1 MLTLATWRLWHGMWT
16 LSTSGYPVPVTPVGS
31 TYHHGDLRA
40 ALVQTATELARAEG
54 PDGVVLRE
62 TARRV
67 GVSHNAA
74 YRHFTD
80 RTELMSA
87 VASNALGEL
96 ATAMR
101 EAQAAEDRRH
111 PPGADP
117 GVRAR
122 GRLRAL
128 GQTYVDFA
136 LAQPGLFRVAF
147 HGETKEGGPDD
158 AEPFNL
164 LGEALDDLVTAGVL
178 TPQARPGA
186 EMMCWSAVH
195 GFAVLVLDGPL
206 RGVPARDRDGALTA
220 MLDAL
225 DHGL

>member
-1 MLTLATWRLWHGMWT
+1 MTRAGA
-16 LSTSGYPVPVTPVGS
+16 

-40 ALVQTATELARAEG
+40 ALVQTATELARADG

-62 TARRV
+62 AARRV

-74 YRHFTD
+74 YRHFAD
-80 RTELMSA
+80 RTELMSE
-87 VASNALGEL
+87 VASKAFTEL
-96 ATAMR
+96 AEAMR
-101 EAQAAEDRRH
+101 AAQAKEDRKRSH
-111 PPGADP
+111 RGDP
-117 GVRAR
+117 AARAR

-136 LAQPGLFRVAF
+136 LAEPGLFRLAF
-147 HGETKEGGPDD
+147 HGQVKEGEPGD

-164 LGEALDDLVTAGVL
+164 LGEALDDLVAAEVL
-178 TPQARPGA
+178 TPERRPGA

-206 RGVPARDRDGALTA
+206 RGMPIAERDQALTA
-220 MLDAL
+220 MLDEM
-225 DHGL
+225 DHEL

>member
-1 MLTLATWRLWHGMWT
+1 
-16 LSTSGYPVPVTPVGS
+16 VTPAGS

-40 ALVQTATELARAEG
+40 ALVQTATELARLDG

-74 YRHFTD
+74 YRHFAD
-80 RTELMSA
+80 RTALMSA
-87 VASNALGEL
+87 VASNAFAQL
-96 ATAMR
+96 AAAMR
-101 EAQAAEDRRH
+101 AAQAKEDRKRSQR
-111 PPGADP
+111 GDP
-117 GVRAR
+117 AARAR
-122 GRLRAL
+122 ARLRAL

-147 HGETKEGGPDD
+147 HAGLQEGEPED
-158 AEPFNL
+158 AEPFSI
-164 LGEALDDLVTAGVL
+164 LGKALDDLVAAGVI
-178 TPQARPGA
+178 TAEERPGA

-206 RGVPARDRDGALTA
+206 REVPAKDRDQALTA

>member
-1 MLTLATWRLWHGMWT
+1 
-16 LSTSGYPVPVTPVGS
+16 VTPAGS

-40 ALVQTATELARAEG
+40 ALVQTATELARADG

-74 YRHFTD
+74 YRHFAD
-80 RTELMSA
+80 RTALLSA
-87 VASNALGEL
+87 VAHNALAEL
-96 ATAMR
+96 AAAMR
-101 EAQAAEDRRH
+101 AAQAAEDRRRSH
-111 PPGADP
+111 RGDP
-117 GVRAR
+117 AARAR

-147 HGETKEGGPDD
+147 QAELKESGPED

-164 LGEALDDLVTAGVL
+164 LGEALDDLVAAGVL
-178 TPQARPGA
+178 TAQERAGA

-195 GFAVLVLDGPL
+195 GFALLVLDGPL
-206 RGVPARDRDGALTA
+206 REVPAEERDQALTA

>member
-1 MLTLATWRLWHGMWT
+1 M
-16 LSTSGYPVPVTPVGS
+16 TPAGS
-31 TYHHGDLRA
+31 PYHHGDLRA
-40 ALVQTATELARAEG
+40 ALVQTATELARTDG

-74 YRHFTD
+74 YRHFAD
-80 RTELMSA
+80 RTELMTA
-87 VASNALGEL
+87 VASNAFAEL
-96 ATAMR
+96 AAAMR
-101 EAQAAEDRRH
+101 AALAKEGRKRSH
-111 PPGADP
+111 RGDP
-117 GVRAR
+117 AARAR

-136 LAQPGLFRVAF
+136 VAEPGLFRLAF
-147 HGETKEGGPDD
+147 HEELTEGEPADT
-158 AEPFNL
+158 EPFAL
-164 LGEALDDLVTAGVL
+164 LGEALDDLVAAEVI
-178 TPQARPGA
+178 TPEERPGA

-206 RGVPARDRDGALTA
+206 RGVSAKERSAALSA

>member
-1 MLTLATWRLWHGMWT
+1 M
-16 LSTSGYPVPVTPVGS
+16 TPAGA

-40 ALVQTATELARAEG
+40 ALVQTATELAREDG

-62 TARRV
+62 AARRV

-74 YRHFTD
+74 YRHFAD
-80 RTELMSA
+80 RTELMDE
-87 VASNALGEL
+87 VASHAFAEL
-96 ATAMR
+96 AAAMR
-101 EAQAAEDRRH
+101 AAQAKEDRKRSH
-111 PPGADP
+111 RGDP
-117 GVRAR
+117 AARAR

-136 LAQPGLFRVAF
+136 LTQPGLFRVAF
-147 HGETKEGGPDD
+147 HRQAKEERGD
-158 AEPFNL
+158 AEPFSL

-178 TPQARPGA
+178 TPERRPGA

-206 RGVPARDRDGALTA
+206 RVVPASEREEALTA
-220 MLDAL
+220 LLDAL

>member
-1 MLTLATWRLWHGMWT
+1 M
-16 LSTSGYPVPVTPVGS
+16 TPAGS
-31 TYHHGDLRA
+31 AYHHGDLRA
-40 ALVQTATELARAEG
+40 ALVRTATELARADG

-74 YRHFTD
+74 YRHFAD
-80 RTELMSA
+80 RTELMTA
-87 VASNALGEL
+87 VASNAFAEL
-96 ATAMR
+96 AAAMR
-101 EAQAAEDRRH
+101 AALAKEDRKRAH
-111 PPGADP
+111 RGDP
-117 GVRAR
+117 AARAR

-136 LAQPGLFRVAF
+136 VAQPGLFRLAF
-147 HGETKEGGPDD
+147 HEELEEGEPAD
-158 AEPFNL
+158 AEPFAL
-164 LGEALDDLVTAGVL
+164 LGEALDDLVAAEVI
-178 TPQARPGA
+178 TPEERPGA

-206 RGVPARDRDGALTA
+206 RGVSAKERGQALTA

>member
-1 MLTLATWRLWHGMWT
+1 MPAFLFIEGLPGRSWMLTVATSLLFHRMWT
-16 LSTSGYPVPVTPVGS
+16 LSTSGYPVRVTPVGS

-111 PPGADP
+111 APHA
-117 GVRAR
+117 
-122 GRLRAL
+122 
-128 GQTYVDFA
+128 
-136 LAQPGLFRVAF
+136 
-147 HGETKEGGPDD
+147 
-158 AEPFNL
+158 
-164 LGEALDDLVTAGVL
+164 
-178 TPQARPGA
+178 
-186 EMMCWSAVH
+186 
-195 GFAVLVLDGPL
+195 
-206 RGVPARDRDGALTA
+206 
-220 MLDAL
+220 
-225 DHGL
+225 

>member
-1 MLTLATWRLWHGMWT
+1 M
-16 LSTSGYPVPVTPVGS
+16 TPAGS
-31 TYHHGDLRA
+31 AYHHGDLRA
-40 ALVQTATELARAEG
+40 ALVQTATELARADG

-62 TARRV
+62 AARRV

-74 YRHFTD
+74 YRHFAD
-80 RTELMSA
+80 RTELMTA
-87 VASNALGEL
+87 VASNAFGEL
-96 ATAMR
+96 ADAMR
-101 EAQAAEDRRH
+101 AALAKEDRKRAH
-111 PPGADP
+111 RGDP
-117 GVRAR
+117 AARAR

-136 LAQPGLFRVAF
+136 VAEPGLFRLAF
-147 HGETKEGGPDD
+147 HEELKAGEPADT
-158 AEPFNL
+158 EPFTL
-164 LGEALDDLVTAGVL
+164 LGQALDDLVAAEVI
-178 TPQARPGA
+178 TPEERPGA

-206 RGVPARDRDGALTA
+206 RGVPAKERSQALTA

>member
-1 MLTLATWRLWHGMWT
+1 M
-16 LSTSGYPVPVTPVGS
+16 TPAGS
-31 TYHHGDLRA
+31 PYHHGDLRA
-40 ALVQTATELARAEG
+40 ALVQTATELARSDG

-74 YRHFTD
+74 YRHFAD

-87 VASNALGEL
+87 VARNALGEL
-96 ATAMR
+96 AAAMR
-101 EAQAAEDRRH
+101 AAQATEDRKRSH
-111 PPGADP
+111 RGDP
-117 GVRAR
+117 GSRAR

-147 HGETKEGGPDD
+147 HGEPKDAGPED

-164 LGEALDDLVTAGVL
+164 LGEALDDLVAAGVL
-178 TPQARPGA
+178 TAQERPGA

-195 GFAVLVLDGPL
+195 GFALLVLDGPL
-206 RGVPARDRDGALTA
+206 REVPARERDQALTA

>member
-1 MLTLATWRLWHGMWT
+1 MSPA
-16 LSTSGYPVPVTPVGS
+16 GS
-31 TYHHGDLRA
+31 PYHHGDLRA
-40 ALVQTATELARAEG
+40 ALVQTATELARADG

-74 YRHFTD
+74 YRHFSD
-80 RTELMSA
+80 RTDLMTA
-87 VASNALGEL
+87 VAGHAFAEL
-96 ATAMR
+96 AAAMR
-101 EAQAAEDRRH
+101 AALAKEDRKRSYR
-111 PPGADP
+111 
-117 GVRAR
+117 GVPAARAR

-136 LAQPGLFRVAF
+136 VSQPGLFRLAF
-147 HGETKEGGPDD
+147 HEELKPGQPSDT
-158 AEPFNL
+158 EPFAI
-164 LGEALDDLVTAGVL
+164 LGEALDDLVTAAVI
-178 TPQARPGA
+178 TPEERPGA

-206 RGVPARDRDGALTA
+206 RGMAAKERQESLSA

>member
-1 MLTLATWRLWHGMWT
+1 M
-16 LSTSGYPVPVTPVGS
+16 TSAGS

-40 ALVQTATELARAEG
+40 ALVRTATELARADG
-54 PDGVVLRE
+54 PEGVVLRE
-62 TARRV
+62 AARRV

-74 YRHFTD
+74 YRHFAD

-87 VASNALGEL
+87 VASHAFAELG
-96 ATAMR
+96 TAMR
-101 EAQAAEDRRH
+101 AAQAKEDRKRSH
-111 PPGADP
+111 RGDP
-117 GVRAR
+117 AARAR

-136 LAQPGLFRVAF
+136 LAQPGLFRLAF
-147 HGETKEGGPDD
+147 HEELKAGGPDD
-158 AEPFNL
+158 TEPFSL
-164 LGEALDDLVTAGVL
+164 LGEALDDLVAAEVITA
-178 TPQARPGA
+178 QERPGA

-206 RGVPARDRDGALTA
+206 RGVPAKERDQALSA